1 MKNIYLTPADVS
13 KAELR
18 EKGSRFLGIVAP
30 VSGEEDARGLIEV
43 TARRY
48 ADATHVCW
56 AWRIGM
62 PASERSTDA
71 GEPSGTAGVPML
83 QVLRGRNI
91 SDTVALVVRWFGG
104 VKLGKGGLARAY
116 AGAVCLAADNAR
128 LDERAPRIRVLVS
141 VPYSRVGGVKRLIQP
156 PEIELAEQQYGERA
170 VMVMSVVAWRHSEL
184 VEALADLGLEAEPDR
199 PLALDE
205 NER

>member
-1 MKNIYLTPADVS
+1 TPAVGCE
-13 KAELR
+13 AELR
-18 EKGSRFLGIVAP
+18 EKGSRFLAFLVPIT
-30 VSGEEDARGLIEV
+30 SEEDARALIE
-43 TARRY
+43 TTGRRY

-62 PASERSTDA
+62 PANERSTDA

-83 QVLRGRNI
+83 QVLRGRQI
-91 SDTVALVVRWFGG
+91 SDAVALVVRWFGG

-116 AGAVCLAADNAR
+116 AGAVGLAADNAR
-128 LDERAPRIRVLVS
+128 LVERAPSMRVLVR
-141 VPYSRVGGVKRLIQP
+141 VPYSRVGGVKRLVQP
-156 PEIELAEQQYGERA
+156 PEIVLAEEQYGEQA
-170 VMVMSVVAWRHSEL
+170 VMVMSVVAWRHREL

-205 NER
+205 NQR